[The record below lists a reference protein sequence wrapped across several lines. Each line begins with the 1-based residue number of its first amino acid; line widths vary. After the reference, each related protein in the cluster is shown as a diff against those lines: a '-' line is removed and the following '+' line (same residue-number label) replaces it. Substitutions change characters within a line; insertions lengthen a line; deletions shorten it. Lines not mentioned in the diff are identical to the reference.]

1 MNSRLIAQ
9 CGVTIIELMI
19 VVAIG
24 AILAVIAIPSL
35 RDTLNNTRQ
44 STALGLIINDLNQA
58 RGEAIKRNARILVC
72 GANAAGTNCIG
83 GLAPTDWRAGWLVC
97 REGTV
102 AGECAA
108 SDVQDPN
115 PVIVRPPINDSLTLV
130 ASAAVIRFNPNS
142 SAMAATLTLGGTW
155 SGATNRVAT
164 VAVTG
169 NISK

>member
-1 MNSRLIAQ
+1 MYLRLLAQ
-9 CGVTIIELMI
+9 RGVTIIELMI

-24 AILAVIAIPSL
+24 AILASIAIPGL

-44 STALGLIINDLNQA
+44 STAFGLLMSDLNQA

-72 GANAAGTNCIG
+72 AGNAAGTDCSGSTN
-83 GLAPTDWRAGWLVC
+83 WREGWVVC

-102 AGECAA
+102 AGQCAA
-108 SDVQDPN
+108 SAALDPN
-115 PVIVRPPINDSLTLV
+115 PVIVRPPVADSLTLTSSV
-130 ASAAVIRFNPNS
+130 AVIRFFPNS
-142 SAMAATLTLGGTW
+142 SAGAATLTLGGTW
-155 SGATNRVAT
+155 ADAPNRTAN